1 MWPIVEWISTI
12 ARLSAVS
19 TGMRHERFMLSFA
32 IDSVIERQDGFGW
45 REKDDSIMRER
56 QNQGRFFKIM
66 VPEDKSNPQSRAA
79 RDYSEL
85 HQSRGSPRWGKGE
98 SDLA

>member
-32 IDSVIERQDGFGW
+32 IDSVIEP
-45 REKDDSIMRER
+45 KTVS
-56 QNQGRFFKIM
+56 
-66 VPEDKSNPQSRAA
+66 AA
-79 RDYSEL
+79 
-85 HQSRGSPRWGKGE
+85 GAG
-98 SDLA
+98 